1 MVKTETTPLVA
12 VLLGYASTPAK
23 AAQIVDTYHR
33 CPYCVSYRGSGR
45 MVTGVFSIPPEHRW
59 WLEWVADAPEETL
72 GLEYAAIFYP
82 QAVEAFS
89 PWARG
94 EVKSDRDQAPCQADC
109 RECPRYGE
117 DCKGC
122 PATLYYM
129 RGKPRAELGDGSMA
143 YRAPTETA

>member
-1 MVKTETTPLVA
+1 MAKTVTTPLVA
-12 VLLGYASTPAK
+12 VLLGYAATSEK

-59 WLEWVADAPEETL
+59 WLQWVVDAPEETL

-94 EVKSDRDQAPCQADC
+94 EVQSDLQRAPCGADC
-109 RECPRYGE
+109 QQCPRYGQE
-117 DCKGC
+117 CDGC
-122 PATLYYM
+122 PATHYFLS
-129 RGKPRAELGDGSMA
+129 GQARASWGSMGKECSTQGEI
-143 YRAPTETA
+143 P